1 MQDLWS
7 RFRSKNGYPGHPE
20 LELALLRR
28 FGRAKDTRHWAMAQY
43 FIEES
48 GNLKSKGDRYY
59 YDVEAEARGER
70 EYERP
75 TYWGSR
81 SFWCD
86 ALLFS

>member
-1 MQDLWS
+1 
-7 RFRSKNGYPGHPE
+7 
-20 LELALLRR
+20 
-28 FGRAKDTRHWAMAQY
+28 MAQY

-48 GNLKSKGDRYY
+48 GNLKREDDRYY

-70 EYERP
+70 EHERS

-86 ALLFS
+86 ALLVS